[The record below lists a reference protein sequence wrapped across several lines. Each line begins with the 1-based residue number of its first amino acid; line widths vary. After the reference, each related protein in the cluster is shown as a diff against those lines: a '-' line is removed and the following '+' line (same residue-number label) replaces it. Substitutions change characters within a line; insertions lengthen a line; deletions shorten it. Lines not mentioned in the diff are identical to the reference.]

1 MGHFRYDDSRTGMRR
16 DGSYL
21 RFGRLLHWR
30 IGIFRAIILIVATAA
45 VCGAVPEA
53 AESFRFDGSWSRSWT
68 LYEGDALEL
77 SLSIDT
83 PSALPQ
89 NARIEA
95 VWDGP
100 DLPDSGFGGD
110 RGDPSV
116 AATVDWS
123 KILHALDPDVS
134 LVYRAPRS
142 GTYTL
147 RLATV
152 TDRPQPV
159 GDIPHDTGLAPQTT
173 PLPAKTPTVSGIGMT
188 VELRPVEALSH
199 GSLILEAEPNNAPE
213 QATEISF
220 SDSSKVQVVHVVG
233 GADELEYYNN
243 TRVGMTPDD
252 WYRIEYKGREPKYLS
267 ANLQIV
273 EPVASARIRFYKEG
287 VPSAEEL
294 RERDIPNSYDFS
306 NFNPVPYVHPPAT
319 VIPGPIPVYTY
330 EDGRALN
337 ERAHQQDRSFRT
349 FVTRA
354 IQPGETYYLRVEAN
368 QPHYEMQVR
377 LFDPAPYDDPVDAV
391 RQGIY
396 YHLAEI
402 DAWLIHRP
410 RNIAPH
416 RRVRDATALF
426 GENCMSC
433 HTQSGVWGVADAF
446 RQGYRPDGVEQNY
459 RRLVN
464 TMYESLRLTNE
475 LKDAA
480 VNTSVAPNDLGDGPA
495 GTRVAGRNI
504 VLHERTFPPKKAH
517 AQWQQRTANYV
528 LQTADPQR
536 INAAGRGS
544 NFGPNVVF
552 KFSAEVLERAW
563 KDTGEPRYFFAM
575 EEKARKIL
583 ATGDA
588 ILVTDDYGH
597 RIEFYHRIWP
607 QDYVEQVRKLTNSP
621 RRIAEAAALHE
632 NLRRRAETDIERL
645 LVLQRDDGGWG
656 FKPGESHGDGGWKR
670 PSDHSYPAAT
680 AVALIALESA
690 GRDARDPVVQRG
702 VEWLLRNQYPYGLWN
717 AAAATGFVTSAYAI
731 RALSRLHPAPPA
743 ERGPEIRL
751 DPDDSPLEVL
761 AKVRSAQATGEKR
774 YGALF
779 EEAAGRE
786 DPRVRLYGLLGFGGA
801 LIHSGVPTLIEH
813 FDDPVKACREAAFW
827 SMRQLMLDGSGWDEL
842 LAAYRAGTDRTR
854 QSVMHAL
861 VTRAHLPGS
870 GIDVNLSALASV
882 LTAGMVDPH
891 PGVRAFA
898 FKAAWHWWVWNP
910 PMREPINQAWMDALL
925 RAEDEAHVDMALRY
939 STISLFVVNGQVN
952 NITGGKYLD
961 QQYPELAELYADL
974 RAWRKTAP
982 EDRRRFL
989 DRRLVAMA
997 ASHYMERANQQSPGQ
1012 FAYSTPGATELYG
1025 EAVLSV
1031 YNDNAEDDV
1040 PWKSIALEGARNI
1053 TFEPLQTTILDLLQT
1068 ADPEVVAIAARALS
1082 NPGDLSLPA
1091 RAKALEPLL
1100 QVLRVYARS
1109 GRTEDADALAN
1120 FLARVKW
1127 DFEGVS
1133 EDDETEFYR
1142 LLLETQFGE
1151 RVASV
1156 HSPGALL
1163 GKPAPTVSADFDE
1176 GNYPPLVAK
1185 ILGENPSLH
1194 RKEAFRH
1201 LSGNPRL
1208 WLDST
1213 EWMLAFNEGQP
1224 TLEEAVEG
1232 ATEAEDLEV
1241 VELTFGRTTEQM
1253 ISDGV
1258 ASNNTILLWEE
1269 GKVGAHVSFALEGP
1283 GAGRYELLGAFI
1295 YGASHGIAEI
1305 LFNGRTVLEHT
1316 DFYRPDVSST
1326 GPMSL
1331 GAFEVEDGPSVLT
1344 VRMLGTNPE
1353 AEPEF
1358 KFGID
1363 YLKLVPRE
1371 ESLPSET
1378 QADVGTVD
1386 PLVAAKSKVV
1396 EMFASWF
1403 SASTPEDIRVRA
1415 SRLAIK
1421 PSLRRNPTVRQAI
1434 VAHVENE
1441 PVASIRARLKNLL
1454 SNDDESYATEL
1465 RKLISAADASDRDLQ
1480 ARKLEPTDAFVED
1493 ILHFR
1498 DYVFPEMTAV
1508 SDRDGRACITC
1519 HGVPGRVPT
1528 LYLDSPDGAGY
1539 IAAAELL
1546 RNYRKLQAR
1555 VDLDTPER
1563 SLVLRKPL
1571 NIQTGQEEG
1580 HQGGMRYD
1588 PEDAGYKVL
1597 RAWVFEQARLQGAGA
1612 ARPSP

>member
-1 MGHFRYDDSRTGMRR
+1 M
-16 DGSYL
+16 
-21 RFGRLLHWR
+21 
-30 IGIFRAIILIVATAA
+30 
-45 VCGAVPEA
+45 CGAVPET

-68 LYEGDALEL
+68 LEVGEAVEL
-77 SLSIDT
+77 SLRIES
-83 PSALPQ
+83 PSALPP

-100 DLPDSGFGGD
+100 DLPESGFSGD

-123 KILHALDPDVS
+123 KILHALDPDISV
-134 LVYRAPRS
+134 VYRAPQEGR
-142 GTYTL
+142 YTL
-147 RLATV
+147 RLVTV

-159 GDIPHDTGLAPQTT
+159 GEIPHDTGLAPTTT
-173 PLPAKTPTVSGIGMT
+173 PLPAKTPPVSDVAMA
-188 VELRPVEALSH
+188 VQLRPVEALAH
-199 GSLILEAEPNNAPE
+199 GALVLEAEPNNAPE
-213 QATEISF
+213 QATDLSF
-220 SDSSKVQVVHVVG
+220 QESSGVQVIHVVG
-233 GADELEYYNN
+233 GADDLEYYNN
-243 TRVGMTPDD
+243 TRVGTTPDD
-252 WYRIEYKGREPKYLS
+252 WYRIEYKGSEPKYIS

-287 VPSAEEL
+287 VPSEEEL
-294 RERDIPNSYDFS
+294 RERDVPNSYDFS

-319 VIPGPIPVYTY
+319 AVPGPVPVYTY
-330 EDGRALN
+330 EEGRALN

-349 FVTRA
+349 FVTRE
-354 IQPGETYYLRVEAN
+354 IEPGKTYYLRVEAN

-377 LFDPAPYDDPVDAV
+377 LFDPAPYDDPVEAV

-446 RQGYRPDGVEQNY
+446 RQGYRPDGVEQNH

-504 VLHERTFPPKKAH
+504 VLHERTFQPKKAH

-528 LQTADPQR
+528 LQTADPKR

-563 KDTGEPRYFFAM
+563 RDTGEPRYFFAM

-597 RIEFYHRIWP
+597 RIEFFHRIWP
-607 QDYVEQVRKLTNSP
+607 KDYVERVRKVTNSP
-621 RRIAEAAALHE
+621 RRIAEAETLHE
-632 NLRRRAETDIERL
+632 ALRKRVETDISRL

-656 FKPGESHGDGGWKR
+656 FKPGESDGNGGWKR
-670 PSDHSYPAAT
+670 LSDYSYPAAT

-690 GRDARDPVVQRG
+690 GRDAQDPVVRRG
-702 VEWLLRNQYPYGLWN
+702 VQWMLRNQYPYGLWN
-717 AAAATGFVTSAYAI
+717 AAAATGFVTSAYAL
-731 RALSRLHPAPPA
+731 RALSRLHPAPQSEPA
-743 ERGPEIRL
+743 PRIRL
-751 DPDDSPLEVL
+751 DSDDSALEIL
-761 AKVRSAQATGEKR
+761 AKVRSAQATGDRR
-774 YGALF
+774 YAALF
-779 EEAAGRE
+779 EKAAGSD
-786 DPRVRLYGLLGFGGA
+786 DPRIRLYGLLGFGGA
-801 LIHSGVPTLIEH
+801 MIHSAVPTLIEH

-827 SMRQLMLDGSGWDEL
+827 SMRQLLLDGSGWDEIFD
-842 LAAYRAGTDRTR
+842 AYRSGTDRTR

-870 GIDVNLSALASV
+870 GIDVNLSELASV
-882 LTAGMVDPH
+882 LTAGMVDRH

-925 RAEDEAHVDMALRY
+925 REEEEAHVDMALRY

-974 RAWRKTAP
+974 QAWRKTAP
-982 EDRRRFL
+982 EDGRRFL

-1031 YNDNAEDDV
+1031 YRDDAEGDV

-1053 TFEPLQTTILDLLQT
+1053 TFEPLQTTILELLQT
-1068 ADPEVVAIAARALS
+1068 ADPDIVAIAARALS
-1082 NPGDLSLPA
+1082 NPGDLSLPG
-1091 RAKALEPLL
+1091 RVNALEPLL
-1100 QVLRVYARS
+1100 RVLRMYARNGS
-1109 GRTEDADALAN
+1109 TEDADALAN

-1142 LLLETQFGE
+1142 LLLETRPGE
-1151 RVASV
+1151 RAAGVGTT
-1156 HSPGALL
+1156 GALL
-1163 GKPAPTVSADFDE
+1163 GKPAPSVSLDRDYETF
-1176 GNYPPLVAK
+1176 PPLVAK
-1185 ILGENPSLH
+1185 ILGQNPSLH

-1201 LSGNPRL
+1201 VAGDPRL

-1269 GKVGAHVSFALEGP
+1269 GKIGAHVSFALEGP
-1283 GAGRYELLGAFI
+1283 EAGRYELLGAFI

-1305 LFNGRTVLEHT
+1305 QFNGRTVLEQT
-1316 DFYRPDVSST
+1316 DFYRPDLSST

-1331 GAFEVEDGPSVLT
+1331 GTFDVKLGRNVLT
-1344 VRMLGTNPE
+1344 VRMLGTNPQ
-1353 AEPEF
+1353 AEPEY

-1363 YLKLVPRE
+1363 YLKLAPSRE
-1371 ESLPSET
+1371 SQPSEIP
-1378 QADVGTVD
+1378 ADGDSID
-1386 PLVAAKSKVV
+1386 PLVATKSKVV

-1403 SASTPEDIRVRA
+1403 SAETSEDIRERA

-1441 PVASIRARLKNLL
+1441 TVPSIRARLRNLL
-1454 SNDDESYATEL
+1454 SSDDESYGSNL
-1465 RKLISAADASDRDLQ
+1465 RKLISETDASERDLQ
-1480 ARKLEPTDAFVED
+1480 VRKLEPTDDFVED

-1498 DYVFPEMTAV
+1498 DYVFPEMTVA
-1508 SDRDGRACITC
+1508 SERDGRACITC

-1528 LYLDSPDGAGY
+1528 LYLNPPDGAGY
-1539 IAAAELL
+1539 IAAEELL
-1546 RNYRKLQAR
+1546 QNYRKLQAR
-1555 VDLDTPER
+1555 VDLDSPER
-1563 SLVLRKPL
+1563 SLILRKPL

-1580 HQGGMRYD
+1580 HQGGVRYE
-1588 PEDAGYKVL
+1588 PEDPGFNVL
-1597 RAWVFEQARLQGAGA
+1597 RAWAFKQAGLQRGGDSGTA
-1612 ARPSP
+1612 P

>member
-1 MGHFRYDDSRTGMRR
+1 MRR
-16 DGSYL
+16 DVLFSRG
-21 RFGRLLHWR
+21 RRLLHPR
-30 IGIFRAIILIVATAA
+30 IGHLRGIFLLLATAA
-45 VCGAVPEA
+45 VCSAVPKT
-53 AESFRFDGSWSRSWT
+53 AESLQFAGSWSRSWA
-68 LYEGDALEL
+68 LVEGEAIEL
-77 SLSIDT
+77 SVRIDE
-83 PSALPQ
+83 PSDLPP

-100 DLPDSGFGGD
+100 NLPDSGFDGD

-116 AATVDWS
+116 DATVGWS
-123 KILHALDPDVS
+123 KILHALDPDIN
-134 LVYRAPRS
+134 LVYRAPRP

-152 TDRPQPV
+152 TDRPQSV
-159 GDIPHDTGLAPQTT
+159 GDIPHDTGLAPRTT
-173 PLPAKTPTVSGIGMT
+173 PLPTKTPAVSDVGMT
-188 VELRPVEALSH
+188 VEIRPVGALSH
-199 GSLILEAEPNNAPE
+199 GSLVLEAEPNNAPE
-213 QATEISF
+213 QATAISF
-220 SDSSKVQVVHVVG
+220 SESPEVQVVHVFG
-233 GADELEYYNN
+233 GADDLEYYNN

-252 WYRIEYKGREPKYLS
+252 WYRIEYKGSEPKYIS

-287 VPSAEEL
+287 VPSEEEL

-319 VIPGPIPVYTY
+319 VIPGPVPVYTY
-330 EDGRALN
+330 EEGRALN

-354 IQPGETYYLRVEAN
+354 LEPGETYYLRVEAN

-377 LFDPAPYDDPVDAV
+377 LFDPAPYDDPVEAV

-528 LQTADPQR
+528 LQTADPKR

-563 KDTGEPRYFFAM
+563 RDTGEPRYFFAM

-607 QDYVEQVRKLTNSP
+607 RDYVEQVRKLTNSP

-632 NLRRRAETDIERL
+632 NLRKRAETDIARL
-645 LVLQRDDGGWG
+645 LVLQREDGGWG
-656 FKPGESHGDGGWKR
+656 FKPGESDGNGGWKR

-717 AAAATGFVTSAYAI
+717 AAAATGFVTTAYAL

-743 ERGPEIRL
+743 DVAPEIRL
-751 DPDDSPLEVL
+751 DSGDSPLEVL

-774 YGALF
+774 YAALF

-801 LIHSGVPTLIEH
+801 LIHSAVPTLIDH

-827 SMRQLMLDGSGWDEL
+827 SVRQLLLDGSGWEEL
-842 LAAYRAGTDRTR
+842 LDAYRTGTDRTR

-870 GIDVNLSALASV
+870 RIDVNLSELASV

-925 RAEDEAHVDMALRY
+925 REEDEAHVDMALRY

-982 EDRRRFL
+982 EYRRRFV

-1031 YNDNAEDDV
+1031 YNDGAESDI
-1040 PWKSIALEGARNI
+1040 PWRSIALEGARNI

-1068 ADPEVVAIAARALS
+1068 ADPDMVAIAARALS

-1091 RAKALEPLL
+1091 RVKALEPLL
-1100 QVLRVYARS
+1100 QVLRVYASS

-1120 FLARVKW
+1120 FLARVQW

-1142 LLLETQFGE
+1142 LLLETRFGE

-1156 HSPGALL
+1156 NSPGALL
-1163 GKPAPTVSADFDE
+1163 GKPAPSVPSDFDE
-1176 GNYPPLVAK
+1176 ANYPPLVAK

-1269 GKVGAHVSFALEGP
+1269 GKIGAHVSFALESP

-1331 GAFEVEDGPSVLT
+1331 GTFEVEDGASVLT

-1371 ESLPSET
+1371 ESQLSET
-1378 QADVGTVD
+1378 QADTGSVD

-1403 SASTPEDIRVRA
+1403 SASTPEDIRVQA
-1415 SRLAIK
+1415 SRLAGK
-1421 PSLRRNPTVRQAI
+1421 PSLRRNPMVRQAI
-1434 VAHVENE
+1434 LAHVENE
-1441 PVASIRARLKNLL
+1441 TVASIRARLKNLL

-1465 RKLISAADASDRDLQ
+1465 RKLISEADASDRDLQ
-1480 ARKLEPTDAFVED
+1480 VRKLEPTDDFVED

-1498 DYVFPEMTAV
+1498 DYVFPEMAAV
-1508 SDRDGRACITC
+1508 SERDGRACITC
-1519 HGVPGRVPT
+1519 HSVPGRVPT
-1528 LYLDSPDGAGY
+1528 LYLNPPDGAGY

-1546 RNYRKLQAR
+1546 GNYRKMQAR

-1571 NIQTGQEEG
+1571 NVQTGQEEG
-1580 HQGGMRYD
+1580 HQGGMRYE
-1588 PEDAGYKVL
+1588 PEDSGYKVL
-1597 RAWVFEQARLQGAGA
+1597 RAWVFKQARLQGGGA
-1612 ARPSP
+1612 AGSTQ